1 MLPAMLPFVL
11 TGLRLGVV
19 RAIHGMIVAELFF
32 AAVNLG
38 ALMKRDAARFDSAG
52 VLAIVFVLALF
63 GLATHEGLKALEWKL
78 FPQKRA

>member
-1 MLPAMLPFVL
+1 
-11 TGLRLGVV
+11 
-19 RAIHGMIVAELFF
+19 MIVAELFF

-52 VLAIVFVLALF
+52 VLAVIVVLAVF
-63 GLATHEGLKALEWKL
+63 GLLVHEGLKALEWKL